1 MSIELIRTLTP
12 KQSTI
17 GRMARGVDI
26 IHTLEQYCDEHQ
38 IRTAWV
44 QCLGAVDKATI
55 SYYDQQAKGYHH
67 HPMSGEL
74 EIVSCYGNITQKEG
88 KAFAHLHGVFSNEQF
103 QCFGGHLWPGTTSV
117 FLVEFHLQ
125 TFFDDDLTL
134 DAPLCRLHDES
145 TGLFIWQ

>member
-1 MSIELIRTLTP
+1 MSVHLAKTLRP
-12 KQSTI
+12 KQSVI
-17 GRMARGVDI
+17 GRLESGSDI
-26 IHTLEQYCDEHQ
+26 IQSLEQYCDANQ

-44 QCLGAVDKATI
+44 QCLGAVNQATL

-67 HPMSGEL
+67 HPMTGEL

-88 KAFAHLHGVFSNEQF
+88 KAFAHLHGVFSNEAF

-125 TFFDDDLTL
+125 TFEDDLTL
-134 DAPLCRLHDES
+134 DAPLCRLHDEP
-145 TGLFIWQ
+145 TGLYIWQ